1 VPGDRYT
8 AVFAPAVKDSHSEV
22 LKARLSRLRR
32 LARTVLLAAA
42 TLLLLT
48 IAAVVIL
55 VIAMVTL
62 FRAGRFYAEVIAKW
76 LSRAVLL
83 MWGVRVEVHQDQPFP
98 QTQTVYMSNHSS
110 TLDMFVMVAL
120 GLPKTRFVGAE
131 DLGGFLRWMAPL
143 GIISYVMGTLWA
155 PPWSKP
161 ADRARWF
168 HRTECLLRRT
178 GGSIYLSPEGERVT
192 TGRLGPFNQDN
203 FQLAANLGAPIV
215 PFYIDIPREIDPGRG
230 FETLPGTVHVYVQSA
245 ISTHGWTAENLES
258 NTAMVRDIFVKI
270 REELCA

>member
-1 VPGDRYT
+1 M
-8 AVFAPAVKDSHSEV
+8 AVFPPAVKDSHIETV
-22 LKARLSRLRR
+22 LKARLLRSRR
-32 LARTVLLAAA
+32 LARTLLLAAA

-55 VIAMVTL
+55 AVAIATL
-62 FRAGRFYAEVIAKW
+62 FRAGRFYAEVMAKW
-76 LSRAVLL
+76 LSRAVLW
-83 MWGVRVEVHQDQPFP
+83 MWGVRLEVHQDQPFP
-98 QTQTVYMSNHSS
+98 ETQTVYMSNHSS

-120 GLPKTRFVGAE
+120 GLPNTRFVGAE
-131 DLGGFLRWMAPL
+131 DLTGFLRWMAPL

-161 ADRARWF
+161 ADRAGWF
-168 HRTECLLRRT
+168 QRTECLLRRT
-178 GGSIYLSPEGERVT
+178 GGSVYLSPEGERVT

-230 FETLPGTVHVYVQSA
+230 FDTLSGTVHVYLQPA
-245 ISTHGWTAENLES
+245 ISTRGWTLENLES
-258 NTAMVRDIFVKI
+258 NTEMVRDIFLKI
-270 REELCA
+270 REELRA